1 MASIDNLLVSLLVD
15 EVVGG
20 FIVTIPPGHVG
31 CIYSIFRGVLKNVWY
46 PGMHFK
52 VPVIHRVKLFNAQL
66 IEYTVS
72 KDILLKDNKEIMGDE
87 VINAVT
93 ADNKFVAIE
102 ATVLIK
108 LDTEK
113 LPEIW
118 QNIGENFVS
127 KVVRPVTR
135 SRIRKV
141 LTNHTLTKALSTN
154 RSVIEDEVKEELRE
168 SLSSHGLHVD
178 NFYLS
183 SLTPLEGWQVFEDDP
198 LKDQPAVPKTV
209 EEIKSNRLISG
220 QQVVDVKSS
229 GQLLET
235 NNDLGRRS

>member
-1 MASIDNLLVSLLVD
+1 MASIDNLLVSLFVD

-20 FIVTIPPGHVG
+20 FLVTVPPGHVG

-52 VPVIHRVKLFNAQL
+52 IPIIHRVKLFNAQL

-72 KDILLKDNKEIMGDE
+72 KDVVLRDNKEIMGDE
-87 VINAVT
+87 VINSVT
-93 ADNKFVAIE
+93 ADNKFVAVE

-108 LDTEK
+108 LDTER

-141 LTNHTLTKALSTN
+141 LTNHSLVKALSTD
-154 RSVIEDEVKEELRE
+154 RSLIEEEVKQELRD
-168 SLSSHGLHVD
+168 SLSSHGLNVE

-183 SLTPLEGWQVFEDDP
+183 SLTPIEGKLVDDEEIKVTGVDP
-198 LKDQPAVPKTV
+198 LKSP
-209 EEIKSNRLISG
+209 EEIKSERVISG
-220 QQVVDVKSS
+220 NIPK
-229 GQLLET
+229 L
-235 NNDLGRRS
+235 

>member
-31 CIYSIFRGVLKNVWY
+31 CIYSVFRGVLKNVWH

-52 VPVIHRVKLFNAQL
+52 VPLIHRVKLFNAQL

-72 KDILLKDNKEIMGDE
+72 KDLVLKDNKEIMGDE

-93 ADNKFVAIE
+93 SDNKFVAVE

-108 LDTEK
+108 LDTER

-141 LTNHTLTKALSTN
+141 LANHTLIKALSTD
-154 RSVIEDEVKEELRE
+154 RSIIEDEVKSELIE
-168 SLSSHGLHVD
+168 SLSQHGLNVS

-183 SLTPLEGWQVFEDDP
+183 SLTPIEGMP
-198 LKDQPAVPKTV
+198 
-209 EEIKSNRLISG
+209 
-220 QQVVDVKSS
+220 QQVEITPIKEDLIPPT
-229 GQLLET
+229 GLDT
-235 NNDLGRRS
+235 NSLMGTRF

>member
-52 VPVIHRVKLFNAQL
+52 IPIIHRVKLFNAQL
-66 IEYTVS
+66 IEYTIA

-87 VINAVT
+87 IINAVT
-93 ADNKFVAIE
+93 SDNKFVAVE

-108 LDTEK
+108 LDTER

-141 LTNHTLTKALSTN
+141 LTNHTLGMSLSTD
-154 RSVIEDEVKEELRE
+154 RSIIEDEVRDELRQ
-168 SLSSHGLHVD
+168 SLSGHGLDVE

-183 SLTPLEGWQVFEDDP
+183 SLTPIEGWQITDNELPRIEPVSQ
-198 LKDQPAVPKTV
+198 LKTAEQIKNERLFTSQT
-209 EEIKSNRLISG
+209 EITG
-220 QQVVDVKSS
+220 
-229 GQLLET
+229 
-235 NNDLGRRS
+235 NDLGQRN

>member
-1 MASIDNLLVSLLVD
+1 MASIDNLLVSLFVD
-15 EVVGG
+15 EIVGG
-20 FIVTIPPGHVG
+20 FLVTIPPGHVG
-31 CIYSIFRGVLKNVWY
+31 CIYDVFRGVLKNVWY

-52 VPVIHRVKLFNAQL
+52 IPIIHRVKLFNAQL
-66 IEYTVS
+66 IEYTIA
-72 KDILLKDNKEIMGDE
+72 KDVYLKDNKEIMGDE
-87 VINAVT
+87 LINAVT
-93 ADNKFVAIE
+93 ADNKFVAVE

-141 LTNHTLTKALSTN
+141 LTNHTLNKALSTDRN
-154 RSVIEDEVKEELRE
+154 LIEDEIKEELRN
-168 SLSSHGLHVD
+168 SLTPNGLFVE

-183 SLTPLEGWQVFEDDP
+183 SLTPIEAPYSFVDEAELP
-198 LKDQPAVPKTV
+198 RTA
-209 EEIKSNRLISG
+209 EEIKNERLISQPQPTSAPNTDQG
-220 QQVVDVKSS
+220 ISS
-229 GQLLET
+229 
-235 NNDLGRRS
+235 RSVE

>member
-1 MASIDNLLVSLLVD
+1 MASIDNLLVSLFVD

-20 FIVTIPPGHVG
+20 FIVTVPPGHVG
-31 CIYSIFRGVLKNVWY
+31 CIYSIFQGVLQNVWY

-52 VPVIHRVKLFNAQL
+52 IPIIHRVKLFNAQL
-66 IEYTVS
+66 IEYTIS
-72 KDILLKDNKEIMGDE
+72 KDVTVKDNKEIMGDE

-93 ADNKFVAIE
+93 ADNKFVAVE
-102 ATVLIK
+102 ATALIK
-108 LDTEK
+108 LDTER

-141 LTNHTLTKALSTN
+141 LTNHTLAMALATS
-154 RSVIEDEVKEELRE
+154 RSLIEDEIKKELRE
-168 SLSSHGLHVD
+168 SLSNHGLDVE

-183 SLTPLEGWQVFEDDP
+183 SLTPIEGKPIEEATAVLSEP
-198 LKDQPAVPKTV
+198 NTGLKTE
-209 EEIKSNRLISG
+209 EEIRNSRVIS
-220 QQVVDVKSS
+220 Q
-229 GQLLET
+229 
-235 NNDLGRRS
+235 

>member
-1 MASIDNLLVSLLVD
+1 MASIDNLLVSLFVD

-20 FIVTIPPGHVG
+20 FIVTVPPGHVG

-52 VPVIHRVKLFNAQL
+52 IPIIHRVKLFNAQL
-66 IEYTVS
+66 IEYTIA
-72 KDILLKDNKEIMGDE
+72 KDVYLKDNKEIMGDE
-87 VINAVT
+87 LIHAVT
-93 ADNKFVAIE
+93 ADNKFVAVE

-108 LDTEK
+108 LDTDR

-141 LTNHTLTKALSTN
+141 LTNHTLVKALSTD
-154 RSVIEDEVKEELRE
+154 RSLIEDEIKQELRD
-168 SLSSHGLHVD
+168 SLTQHGLYVE

-183 SLTPLEGWQVFEDDP
+183 SLTPIDAPFNIEEMAEL
-198 LKDQPAVPKTV
+198 PKEA
-209 EEIKSNRLISG
+209 EEIKKERLISG
-220 QQVVDVKSS
+220 LQPESNPTPNSS
-229 GQLLET
+229 PSSS
-235 NNDLGRRS
+235 RSSVPQS

>member
-1 MASIDNLLVSLLVD
+1 MASIDNLLVSLFVD

-20 FIVTIPPGHVG
+20 FIVTVPPGHVG
-31 CIYSIFRGVLKNVWY
+31 CIYSIFQGVLKNVWH
-46 PGMHFK
+46 PGMHIK
-52 VPVIHRVKLFNAQL
+52 IPLIHRVKLFNAQL
-66 IEYTVS
+66 IEYTIA
-72 KDILLKDNKEIMGDE
+72 KDVVLKDNKEIMGDE

-93 ADNKFVAIE
+93 ADNKFVAVE

-108 LDTEK
+108 LDTNR

-141 LTNHTLTKALSTN
+141 LTNHTLAQALSTN
-154 RSVIEDEVKEELRE
+154 RSLIEDEIRNELKE
-168 SLSSHGLHVD
+168 SLEGHGLIVD

-183 SLTPLEGWQVFEDDP
+183 SLTPLEGVVIEEAKSAVSEESLSKTPEDIRS
-198 LKDQPAVPKTV
+198 K
-209 EEIKSNRLISG
+209 RLISG
-220 QQVVDVKSS
+220 NIPRQETSQQ
-229 GQLLET
+229 E
-235 NNDLGRRS
+235 

>member
-1 MASIDNLLVSLLVD
+1 MASIDNLLVSLFVD
-15 EVVGG
+15 EIVGG
-20 FIVTIPPGHVG
+20 FIVTVPPGHVG

-52 VPVIHRVKLFNAQL
+52 IPIIHRVKLFNAQL
-66 IEYTVS
+66 IEYTIS
-72 KDILLKDNKEIMGDE
+72 KDVTLRDNKEIMGDE
-87 VINAVT
+87 LINAVT
-93 ADNKFVAIE
+93 ADNKFVSVE

-108 LDTEK
+108 LDTDR

-141 LTNHTLTKALSTN
+141 LTNHTLTNALSTD
-154 RSVIEDEVKEELRE
+154 RSTIEDEIKQELRD
-168 SLSSHGLHVD
+168 SLTSHGLFVE

-183 SLTPLEGWQVFEDDP
+183 SLTPIDAPYNLGDEAD
-198 LKDQPAVPKTV
+198 LPKNAD
-209 EEIKSNRLISG
+209 EIKNERLISG
-220 QQVVDVKSS
+220 LQPNSEPKPESTPTPSRSS
-229 GQLLET
+229 GL
-235 NNDLGRRS
+235 

>member
-1 MASIDNLLVSLLVD
+1 MASIDNLLVSLFVD

-20 FIVTIPPGHVG
+20 FLVTVPPGHVG
-31 CIYSIFRGVLKNVWY
+31 CIYSIFRGVLQNVWY

-52 VPVIHRVKLFNAQL
+52 IPIIHRVKLFNAQM

-72 KDILLKDNKEIMGDE
+72 KDVVVKDNKEIMGDE

-93 ADNKFVAIE
+93 SDNKFVAVE
-102 ATVLIK
+102 ATALIK
-108 LDTEK
+108 LDTER

-141 LTNHTLTKALSTN
+141 LTNHTLAMALSTE
-154 RSVIEDEVKEELRE
+154 RSLIEEEIKQELKD
-168 SLSSHGLHVD
+168 SLTQHGLNVE

-183 SLTPLEGWQVFEDDP
+183 SLTPVEGRLLEDALADRPTPVADG
-198 LKDQPAVPKTV
+198 LKTV
-209 EEIKSNRLISG
+209 EEIKENRVISG
-220 QQVVDVKSS
+220 NMTRQ
-229 GQLLET
+229 
-235 NNDLGRRS
+235 

>member
-1 MASIDNLLVSLLVD
+1 MASIDNLLVSLFVD

-20 FIVTIPPGHVG
+20 FIVTVPPGHVG
-31 CIYSIFRGVLKNVWY
+31 CIYSIFQGVLQNVWY
-46 PGMHFK
+46 PGMHLK
-52 VPVIHRVKLFNAQL
+52 IPIIHRVKLFNAQM

-72 KDILLKDNKEIMGDE
+72 KDVTVKDNKEIMGDE

-93 ADNKFVAIE
+93 SDNKFVAIE
-102 ATVLIK
+102 ATALIK
-108 LDTEK
+108 LDTER

-141 LTNHTLTKALSTN
+141 LTNHTLAMALSTD
-154 RSVIEDEVKEELRE
+154 RSMIEDEIKQELRD
-168 SLSSHGLHVD
+168 SLSTHGLDVE

-183 SLTPLEGWQVFEDDP
+183 SLTPVEGRLLEDALENRT
-198 LKDQPAVPKTV
+198 LPAVDTLKTAD
-209 EEIKSNRLISG
+209 EIKNSRLISG
-220 QQVVDVKSS
+220 NMLRQ
-229 GQLLET
+229 
-235 NNDLGRRS
+235 

>member
-52 VPVIHRVKLFNAQL
+52 IPIIHRVKLFNAQL

-72 KDILLKDNKEIMGDE
+72 KDIFLKDNKEIMGDE

-93 ADNKFVAIE
+93 SDNKFVAVE

-108 LDTEK
+108 LDTER

-141 LTNHTLTKALSTN
+141 ITNHTLANALSTD
-154 RSVIEDEVKEELRE
+154 RSLIEEEVVKELRE
-168 SLSSHGLHVD
+168 SLTGHGLDVE

-183 SLTPLEGWQVFEDDP
+183 SLTPIEGWQITDEDLP
-198 LKDQPAVPKTV
+198 RIEPVSQMKTA
-209 EEIKSNRLISG
+209 EQIRSERNFSNPPMS
-220 QQVVDVKSS
+220 
-229 GQLLET
+229 ET
-235 NNDLGRRS
+235 NSDLGQRV

>member
-15 EVVGG
+15 EVIGG

-31 CIYSIFRGVLKNVWY
+31 CIYSVFRGVLKNVWY

-52 VPVIHRVKLFNAQL
+52 VPIIHRVKLFNAQL
-66 IEYTVS
+66 IEYTIA
-72 KDILLKDNKEIMGDE
+72 KDIILKENKEIMGDE

-93 ADNKFVAIE
+93 ADNKFVAVE

-108 LDTEK
+108 LDTER

-141 LTNHTLTKALSTN
+141 LTNHTLAMALSTD
-154 RSVIEDEVKEELRE
+154 RSIIEDEVKEELKQ
-168 SLSSHGLHVD
+168 SLSGHGLDVE

-183 SLTPLEGWQVFEDDP
+183 SLTPIEGWQITDTELPRIETVSQ
-198 LKDQPAVPKTV
+198 LKTAEQ
-209 EEIKSNRLISG
+209 IKSERLFTSQPESNTNSELG
-220 QQVVDVKSS
+220 QR
-229 GQLLET
+229 
-235 NNDLGRRS
+235 N

>member
-1 MASIDNLLVSLLVD
+1 MASIDNLLVSLFVD

-20 FIVTIPPGHVG
+20 FIVTVPPGHVG
-31 CIYSIFRGVLKNVWY
+31 CIYSIFQGVLQNVWY

-52 VPVIHRVKLFNAQL
+52 IPIIHRVKLFNAQL
-66 IEYTVS
+66 IEYTIS
-72 KDILLKDNKEIMGDE
+72 KDVTVKDNKEIMGDE

-93 ADNKFVAIE
+93 ADNKFVAVE
-102 ATVLIK
+102 ATALIK
-108 LDTEK
+108 LDTER

-141 LTNHTLTKALSTN
+141 ITNHTLNMALATS
-154 RSVIEDEVKEELRE
+154 RSEIEDEIKRELRE
-168 SLSSHGLHVD
+168 SLSTHGLDVE

-183 SLTPLEGWQVFEDDP
+183 SLTPIEGKLLEEATLPIRAEIVNEQKTED
-198 LKDQPAVPKTV
+198 
-209 EEIKSNRLISG
+209 EIRNSRVISGNIPKSN
-220 QQVVDVKSS
+220 
-229 GQLLET
+229 
-235 NNDLGRRS
+235 

>member
-20 FIVTIPPGHVG
+20 FIVMIPPGHVG
-31 CIYSIFRGVLKNVWY
+31 CIYSVFRGVLKNVWY

-52 VPVIHRVKLFNAQL
+52 LPIVHRAKLFNAQL
-66 IEYTVS
+66 IEYTIS
-72 KDILLKDNKEIMGDE
+72 KDVVLKDNKEIMGDE

-93 ADNKFVAIE
+93 SDNKFVAVE

-108 LDTEK
+108 LDTER

-118 QNIGENFVS
+118 QNVGENFIS

-141 LTNHTLTKALSTN
+141 LTNHTLINALSTD
-154 RSVIEDEVKEELRE
+154 RSMIEDEVKQELKD
-168 SLSSHGLHVD
+168 SLTQHGLLVD
-178 NFYLS
+178 NIYLS
-183 SLTPLEGWQVFEDDP
+183 SLTPIEG
-198 LKDQPAVPKTV
+198 
-209 EEIKSNRLISG
+209 
-220 QQVVDVKSS
+220 
-229 GQLLET
+229 GQLAENPT
-235 NNDLGRRS
+235 EIIQPIESKTSTDLGVRF

>member
-31 CIYSIFRGVLKNVWY
+31 CIYSVFRGVLKNVWY

-52 VPVIHRVKLFNAQL
+52 VPIIHRVKLFNAQL
-66 IEYTVS
+66 IEYTIS
-72 KDILLKDNKEIMGDE
+72 KDIFLKENKEIMGDE

-93 ADNKFVAIE
+93 SDNKFVAVE
-102 ATVLIK
+102 ATALIK
-108 LDTEK
+108 LDTER

-141 LTNHTLTKALSTN
+141 ITNHTLANALSTN
-154 RSVIEDEVKEELRE
+154 RSLIEEEVTEELRE
-168 SLSSHGLHVD
+168 SLTPHGLNVE

-183 SLTPLEGWQVFEDDP
+183 SLTPIESWQAMDNETLP
-198 LKDQPAVPKTV
+198 SESINLKMPNK
-209 EEIKSNRLISG
+209 
-220 QQVVDVKSS
+220 
-229 GQLLET
+229 
-235 NNDLGRRS
+235 

>member
-1 MASIDNLLVSLLVD
+1 MASIDNLLVSLFVD

-20 FIVTIPPGHVG
+20 FLVTVPPGHVG

-52 VPVIHRVKLFNAQL
+52 IPIIHRVKLFNAQL
-66 IEYTVS
+66 IEYTIA
-72 KDILLKDNKEIMGDE
+72 KDVYLKDNKEIMGDE
-87 VINAVT
+87 LIHAVT
-93 ADNKFVAIE
+93 ADNKFVAVE

-108 LDTEK
+108 LDTDR

-141 LTNHTLTKALSTN
+141 LTNHSLVKSLSTD
-154 RSVIEDEVKEELRE
+154 RSLIEDEIKQELRD
-168 SLSSHGLHVD
+168 SLTQHGLYVE

-183 SLTPLEGWQVFEDDP
+183 SLTPIDAPFNIEETAEL
-198 LKDQPAVPKTV
+198 PKEA
-209 EEIKSNRLISG
+209 EEIKKERLISG
-220 QQVVDVKSS
+220 LQPELNPTLNSS
-229 GQLLET
+229 PSSS
-235 NNDLGRRS
+235 RSSVPQS

>member
-52 VPVIHRVKLFNAQL
+52 IPIIHRVKLFNAQL
-66 IEYTVS
+66 IEYTIS
-72 KDILLKDNKEIMGDE
+72 KDVTLKDNKEIMGDE

-93 ADNKFVAIE
+93 SDNKFVAVE

-108 LDTEK
+108 LDTER

-141 LTNHTLTKALSTN
+141 LTNHTLIKALSTD
-154 RSVIEDEVKEELRE
+154 RSIIEEEIKQELID
-168 SLSSHGLHVD
+168 SLTQHGLHVD
-178 NFYLS
+178 NLYLS
-183 SLTPLEGWQVFEDDP
+183 SLTPFEGMQQMDEANMREEVI
-198 LKDQPAVPKTV
+198 QPI
-209 EEIKSNRLISG
+209 ESNTS
-220 QQVVDVKSS
+220 
-229 GQLLET
+229 T
-235 NNDLGRRS
+235 DLRARF

>member
-1 MASIDNLLVSLLVD
+1 LVD

-31 CIYSIFRGVLKNVWY
+31 CIYSMFRGVLKNVWY

-52 VPVIHRVKLFNAQL
+52 VPIIHRVKLFNAQL

-93 ADNKFVAIE
+93 SDNKFVAVE
-102 ATVLIK
+102 VTVLIK
-108 LDTEK
+108 LDTER

-118 QNIGENFVS
+118 QNIGENFIS

-141 LTNHTLTKALSTN
+141 ITNHTLIKALSTD
-154 RSVIEDEVKEELRE
+154 RSIIEDEIKTELQE
-168 SLSSHGLHVD
+168 TLTSQGLHVE
-178 NFYLS
+178 NLYLS
-183 SLTPLEGWQVFEDDP
+183 SLTPIESNLPQEVIS
-198 LKDQPAVPKTV
+198 LKP
-209 EEIKSNRLISG
+209 E
-220 QQVVDVKSS
+220 
-229 GQLLET
+229 LET
-235 NNDLGRRS
+235 NIEMGTRF

>member
-1 MASIDNLLVSLLVD
+1 MASIDNLLVSLFVD

-20 FIVTIPPGHVG
+20 FIVTVPPGHVG

-52 VPVIHRVKLFNAQL
+52 IPIIHRVKLFNAQL
-66 IEYTVS
+66 IEYTIS
-72 KDILLKDNKEIMGDE
+72 KDVVLRDNKEIMGDE
-87 VINAVT
+87 VINSVT
-93 ADNKFVAIE
+93 ADNKFVAVE

-108 LDTEK
+108 LDTER

-141 LTNHTLTKALSTN
+141 LTNHSLTMALSSE
-154 RSVIEDEVKEELRE
+154 RSMIEEEIKEELKL
-168 SLSSHGLHVD
+168 SLESHGLDVE

-183 SLTPLEGWQVFEDDP
+183 SLTPIDGGYSMEESGLS
-198 LKDQPAVPKTV
+198 PKTA
-209 EEIKSNRLISG
+209 EEIKESRAISG
-220 QQVVDVKSS
+220 NIPKI
-229 GQLLET
+229 
-235 NNDLGRRS
+235 

>member
-1 MASIDNLLVSLLVD
+1 MASIDNLLVSLFVD

-20 FIVTIPPGHVG
+20 FLVTVPPGHVG

-52 VPVIHRVKLFNAQL
+52 VPIIQRVKLFNAQL
-66 IEYTVS
+66 IEYTIA
-72 KDILLKDNKEIMGDE
+72 KDVVLKDNKEIMGDE
-87 VINAVT
+87 IINSVT
-93 ADNKFVAIE
+93 ADNKFVAVE

-108 LDTEK
+108 LDTER

-141 LTNHTLTKALSTN
+141 LTNHTLSMALSTS
-154 RSVIEDEVKEELRE
+154 RSLIEDEIKQELKD
-168 SLSSHGLHVD
+168 SLNPHGLEVD

-183 SLTPLEGWQVFEDDP
+183 SLTPIEGSPVEV
-198 LKDQPAVPKTV
+198 DQKIEEPGLPKTV
-209 EEIKSNRLISG
+209 EEIKSQRTLSGDLI
-220 QQVVDVKSS
+220 
-229 GQLLET
+229 
-235 NNDLGRRS
+235 

>member
-20 FIVTIPPGHVG
+20 LIVTVPPGHVG
-31 CIYSIFRGVLKNVWY
+31 CIYSIFRGVLKNVWH

-52 VPVIHRVKLFNAQL
+52 VPLIHRVKLFNAQL

-72 KDILLKDNKEIMGDE
+72 KDITLKDNKEIMGDE
-87 VINAVT
+87 VINSVT
-93 ADNKFVAIE
+93 SDNKFVAVE

-108 LDTEK
+108 LDTER

-127 KVVRPVTR
+127 KIIRPVTR

-141 LTNHTLTKALSTN
+141 LTNHTLIKSLSTD
-154 RSVIEDEVKEELRE
+154 RSSIEDEVKQELID
-168 SLSSHGLHVD
+168 SLSQHGLHVD

-183 SLTPLEGWQVFEDDP
+183 SLTPIEGMQQMEINNLAKEEVI
-198 LKDQPAVPKTV
+198 QPI
-209 EEIKSNRLISG
+209 ESNTSTEM
-220 QQVVDVKSS
+220 
-229 GQLLET
+229 ET
-235 NNDLGRRS
+235 RF

>member
-1 MASIDNLLVSLLVD
+1 MASIDNLLVSLFVD

-20 FIVTIPPGHVG
+20 FIVTVPPGHVG
-31 CIYSIFRGVLKNVWY
+31 CIYSIFQGVLQNVWY

-52 VPVIHRVKLFNAQL
+52 IPIIHRVKLFNAQL
-66 IEYTVS
+66 IEYTIS
-72 KDILLKDNKEIMGDE
+72 KDVTVKDNKEIMGDE

-93 ADNKFVAIE
+93 ADNKFVAVE
-102 ATVLIK
+102 ATALIK
-108 LDTEK
+108 LDTER

-141 LTNHTLTKALSTN
+141 LTNHTLAKALATE
-154 RSVIEDEVKEELRE
+154 RSGIEDEIKRELRE
-168 SLSSHGLHVD
+168 SLSGHGLDVE

-183 SLTPLEGWQVFEDDP
+183 SLTPIDAKTIDDP
-198 LKDQPAVPKTV
+198 IGLEPGEPKTE
-209 EEIKSNRLISG
+209 EEIRSSRVISG
-220 QQVVDVKSS
+220 NIPKSS
-229 GQLLET
+229 
-235 NNDLGRRS
+235 

>member
-1 MASIDNLLVSLLVD
+1 MASIDNLLVSLFVD

-52 VPVIHRVKLFNAQL
+52 IPIIHRVKLFNAQL

-72 KDILLKDNKEIMGDE
+72 KDVVLKDNKEIMGDE
-87 VINAVT
+87 VINSVT
-93 ADNKFVAIE
+93 SDNKFVAVE

-108 LDTEK
+108 LDTER

-118 QNIGENFVS
+118 QNIGEYFVS

-141 LTNHTLTKALSTN
+141 LTNHTLSKALSTD
-154 RSVIEDEVKEELRE
+154 RSIIEEEIKNELKE
-168 SLSSHGLHVD
+168 SLTSHGLNVE

-183 SLTPLEGWQVFEDDP
+183 SLTPIEGS
-198 LKDQPAVPKTV
+198 AVGEEVVPNEATAPKTE
-209 EEIKSNRLISG
+209 EEIKQGRLISG
-220 QQVVDVKSS
+220 NIQN
-229 GQLLET
+229 L
-235 NNDLGRRS
+235 

>member
-1 MASIDNLLVSLLVD
+1 MASIDNLLVSLFVD
-15 EVVGG
+15 EIVGG
-20 FIVTIPPGHVG
+20 FIVTVPPGHVG
-31 CIYSIFRGVLKNVWY
+31 CIYSIFQGVLKNVWH

-52 VPVIHRVKLFNAQL
+52 IPLIHRVKLFNAQL

-72 KDILLKDNKEIMGDE
+72 KDVVLKENKEMMGDE

-93 ADNKFVAIE
+93 ADNKFVAVE

-108 LDTEK
+108 LDTDRM
-113 LPEIW
+113 PDIW

-141 LTNHTLTKALSTN
+141 MTNHTLSQALSTN
-154 RSVIEDEVKEELRE
+154 RSMIEDEIRTELKE
-168 SLSSHGLHVD
+168 SLEDHGLRVD

-183 SLTPLEGWQVFEDDP
+183 SLTPMEGVTIDEVQVTGGEAQLKTSDDIRNSR
-198 LKDQPAVPKTV
+198 V
-209 EEIKSNRLISG
+209 ISG
-220 QQVVDVKSS
+220 NIPKQ
-229 GQLLET
+229 E
-235 NNDLGRRS
+235 N

>member
-20 FIVTIPPGHVG
+20 FIVTVPPGHVA
-31 CIYSIFRGVLKNVWY
+31 CIYSIFTGVMKNVWY

-52 VPVIHRVKLFNAQL
+52 IPLIHRAKLFNAQL
-66 IEYTVS
+66 IEYTIA
-72 KDILLKDNKEIMGDE
+72 KDVTLKDNKEIMGDE

-93 ADNKFVAIE
+93 LDNKFVAVE

-108 LDTEK
+108 LDTER

-118 QNIGENFVS
+118 QNIGENFIS

-141 LTNHTLTKALSTN
+141 LTNHTLMMALSSD
-154 RSVIEDEVKEELRE
+154 RSLIEDEVARELRE
-168 SLSSHGLHVD
+168 SLAGHGLDVE

-183 SLTPLEGWQVFEDDP
+183 SLTPIEG
-198 LKDQPAVPKTV
+198 
-209 EEIKSNRLISG
+209 
-220 QQVVDVKSS
+220 
-229 GQLLET
+229 GQLTENTTEIIQPIESKT
-235 NNDLGRRS
+235 NTDLGARF

>member
-31 CIYSIFRGVLKNVWY
+31 CIYSMFRGVLKNVWY

-52 VPVIHRVKLFNAQL
+52 VPIIHRVKLFNAQL

-93 ADNKFVAIE
+93 SDNKFVAVE

-108 LDTEK
+108 LDTER

-118 QNIGENFVS
+118 QNIGENFIS

-141 LTNHTLTKALSTN
+141 ITNHTLIKALSTD
-154 RSVIEDEVKEELRE
+154 RSIIEDEIKTELQE
-168 SLSSHGLHVD
+168 TLSSQGLHVE
-178 NFYLS
+178 NLYLS
-183 SLTPLEGWQVFEDDP
+183 SLTPIESNLPQEVIS
-198 LKDQPAVPKTV
+198 LKPELA
-209 EEIKSNRLISG
+209 
-220 QQVVDVKSS
+220 
-229 GQLLET
+229 T
-235 NNDLGRRS
+235 NIEMGTRF

>member
-1 MASIDNLLVSLLVD
+1 MASIDNLLVSLFVD

-20 FIVTIPPGHVG
+20 FLVTVPPGHVG

-52 VPVIHRVKLFNAQL
+52 VPIIHRVKLFNAQL

-72 KDILLKDNKEIMGDE
+72 KDVVLKDNKEIMGDE
-87 VINAVT
+87 VINSVT
-93 ADNKFVAIE
+93 ADNRFVAVE

-108 LDTEK
+108 LDTER

-141 LTNHTLTKALSTN
+141 LTNHTLVMALSTD
-154 RSVIEDEVKEELRE
+154 RSLIEDEIKEELRE
-168 SLSSHGLHVD
+168 SLSPHGLDVE

-183 SLTPLEGWQVFEDDP
+183 SLTPIEGKLIQDEDETVAEINP
-198 LKDQPAVPKTV
+198 LKT
-209 EEIKSNRLISG
+209 EEKIKSERRISG
-220 QQVVDVKSS
+220 NMPK
-229 GQLLET
+229 L
-235 NNDLGRRS
+235 

>member
-1 MASIDNLLVSLLVD
+1 
-15 EVVGG
+15 
-20 FIVTIPPGHVG
+20 
-31 CIYSIFRGVLKNVWY
+31 
-46 PGMHFK
+46 MHFK

-93 ADNKFVAIE
+93 SDNKFVAVE
-102 ATVLIK
+102 ATALIK
-108 LDTEK
+108 LDTER

-141 LTNHTLTKALSTN
+141 ITNHTLANALSTD
-154 RSVIEDEVKEELRE
+154 RSLIEEEVTEELRE
-168 SLSSHGLHVD
+168 SLSGHGLNVE

-183 SLTPLEGWQVFEDDP
+183 SLTPIEGWQITDNDLPRIEPVIQMKTADQIKSERLFS
-198 LKDQPAVPKTV
+198 DQP
-209 EEIKSNRLISG
+209 KS
-220 QQVVDVKSS
+220 
-229 GQLLET
+229 ET
-235 NNDLGRRS
+235 SNDLGQRT

>member
-52 VPVIHRVKLFNAQL
+52 IPIIYRVKLFNAQL
-66 IEYTVS
+66 IEYTIA

-87 VINAVT
+87 IINAVT
-93 ADNKFVAIE
+93 ADNKFVAVE

-108 LDTEK
+108 LDTER

-141 LTNHTLTKALSTN
+141 LTNHTLAMALSTD
-154 RSVIEDEVKEELRE
+154 RSIIEDEVKDELKQ
-168 SLSSHGLHVD
+168 SLSGHGLDVE

-183 SLTPLEGWQVFEDDP
+183 SLTPIEGWQITDTELPRIEPVSQ
-198 LKDQPAVPKTV
+198 LKTAEQ
-209 EEIKSNRLISG
+209 IKSERLF
-220 QQVVDVKSS
+220 SS
-229 GQLLET
+229 QPESNT
-235 NNDLGRRS
+235 NNELGQRN

>member
-1 MASIDNLLVSLLVD
+1 MASIDNLLVSLFVD

-20 FIVTIPPGHVG
+20 FIVNVPPGHVG
-31 CIYSIFRGVLKNVWY
+31 CIYDIFRGVIKNVWY

-52 VPVIHRVKLFNAQL
+52 IPIIHRVKLFNAQL
-66 IEYTVS
+66 IEYTIS
-72 KDILLKDNKEIMGDE
+72 KDVTVKDNKEIMGDE
-87 VINAVT
+87 IIHAVT
-93 ADNKFVAIE
+93 SDNKFVAVE

-108 LDTEK
+108 LDTER

-141 LTNHTLTKALSTN
+141 ITNHTLIKSLSTD
-154 RSVIEDEVKEELRE
+154 RSLIEDEIKAELRE
-168 SLSSHGLHVD
+168 SLTQHGLFVD

-183 SLTPLEGWQVFEDDP
+183 SLTPVEGNIGEITDLPIIEQIP
-198 LKDQPAVPKTV
+198 QKTA
-209 EEIKSNRLISG
+209 EEIVENRLISA
-220 QQVVDVKSS
+220 
-229 GQLLET
+229 
-235 NNDLGRRS
+235 R